1 MRYIKLS
8 ESSEQELHHLYQTS
22 KQTTVRK
29 RSHCLLLSHRGMSMQ
44 ALSGIFGVQRTTIG
58 RWFNHWLSGQA
69 AGLPIG
75 SGRGRKKKLAG
86 LEVGVIKGYVDDNS
100 RCLDTVVAKLEQVHG
115 VQVSKKTL
123 QRFLKTAA
131 V

>member
-1 MRYIKLS
+1 MRQIKLS
-8 ESSEQELHHLYQTS
+8 ESSQQELYHLYQTS
-22 KQTTVRK
+22 NQATVRK
-29 RSHCLLLSHRGMSMQ
+29 RSHCILLSHQGMSMQ
-44 ALSGIFGVQRTTIG
+44 ELSGIFGVQRNTIG

-69 AGLPIG
+69 AGLLIG

-86 LEVGVIKGYVDDNS
+86 LEAGVIKGYVNEDS
-100 RCLDTVVAKLEQVHG
+100 RCLATVVAKLEQAHG
-115 VQVSKKTL
+115 LQVSKKTL